1 MRTQKELTLSSE
13 VAGTEADLVE
23 TRSGGQVQRRENY
36 LYVGIDLHK
45 RSHTAVLI
53 NCWNERLD
61 VIEIENKP
69 SEFKKLAEKVN
80 RKANQLALNPIYG
93 LENAYGYGRS
103 LAVWLIE
110 NGCIV
115 KDINPALAYDQR
127 KSAPMLSKND
137 EYDAHAVATVLINQ
151 LHTLPDAKPTDNHW
165 TLCQLV
171 NRRDLLIKDGTRFKN
186 GLHEQV
192 SLAYPSYHK
201 FFSEIDGKCALYFWK
216 NYPSPL
222 HLQGKTAEELT
233 EELREISKIF
243 KLSKAEFIL
252 ECVKNDGN
260 TTRDFQV
267 SRDFITRSLV
277 LDLEHQKETL
287 AQLDKEI
294 GKVLLSFDC
303 KLTSMPG
310 IGTAVA
316 GKLLAEIG
324 DIRRFSNADKLARYA
339 GGRTCKVQLC
349 RKRQGT
355 KLQTGKPPVTWTVL
369 FSCSNDD
376 CRTKERN
383 TESSGIPQLLY
394 AENRRRKD
402 EIPGIGMYHA
412 PIGEH
417 CLRNDEKQDRIP
429 GTSIGRRTVI
439 LFF

>member
-1 MRTQKELTLSSE
+1 M
-13 VAGTEADLVE
+13 EADLVE
-23 TRSGGQVQRRENY
+23 TRSGGNVQRREKY

-53 NCWNERLD
+53 NCWNEKLD

-80 RKANQLALNPIYG
+80 KKANQLELNPIYG
-93 LENAYGYGRS
+93 FENAYGYGRS
-103 LAVWLIE
+103 LAVWLLE
-110 NGCIV
+110 KGCKV
-115 KDINPALAYDQR
+115 KDINPALVYDQR

-151 LHTLPDAKPTDNHW
+151 LHTLSDAKPTDNHW

-216 NYPSPL
+216 TYPSPA
-222 HLQGKTAEELT
+222 HLQGKSAEELT
-233 EELREISKIF
+233 EELREISKII
-243 KLSKAEFIL
+243 KRSKAEFIL
-252 ECVKNDGN
+252 ECVRTDGN
-260 TTRDFQV
+260 TTRDFQA
-267 SRDFITRSLV
+267 SRDFITGSLV

-294 GKVLLSFDC
+294 EKVLLSFDC

-339 GGRTCKVQLC
+339 GVAPVKFSSAGKGREQSS
-349 RKRQGT
+349 RQGNRQLHGLFYFLAVT
-355 KLQTGKPPVTWTVL
+355 MIAVPKNGTPNHPV
-369 FSCSNDD
+369 FHN
-376 CRTKERN
+376 
-383 TESSGIPQLLY
+383 Y
-394 AENRRRKD
+394 YMRK
-402 EIPGIGMYHA
+402 
-412 PIGEH
+412 IGEGKTKSQALV
-417 CLRNDEKQDRIP
+417 CIM
-429 GTSIGRRTVI
+429 RRLVNIVYGMMKNKTEYREPA
-439 LFF
+439 LEEEQ